1 MSTEAEST
9 RALRWTL
16 AEDSGLY
23 VYGEQDFLNVHFA
36 GRHTRLS
43 LEYKC
48 SAEKVAS
55 GEWPKG
61 ADACS
66 ILEFDSCTIGTGH
79 VAWKPWHGVAMF
91 NKGFSGLF

>member
-1 MSTEAEST
+1 M
-9 RALRWTL
+9 
-16 AEDSGLY
+16 
-23 VYGEQDFLNVHFA
+23 YGEQDFLNVHFA

-55 GEWPKG
+55 GEWPDG

-66 ILEFDSCTIGTGH
+66 ILEFDSCTIGTGSRGLEALARRGH
-79 VAWKPWHGVAMF
+79 VQFK
-91 NKGFSGLF
+91 